1 MFSVWYWQINIYCG
15 KKFVRKQVFAE
26 NKVRMLSDNGA
37 KFGEFTCANWKMFV
51 NFANL
56 ISSK

>member
-1 MFSVWYWQINIYCG
+1 M
-15 KKFVRKQVFAE
+15 RKEVFAE